1 MRANEFLSAIKTECR
16 KHKMCD
22 KTCPFYISDGNVL
35 LCRIHKVI
43 GLSPVFI
50 DFEEATVTTTET
62 IEIPTVSDS
71 VPNIKIKAENVYI
84 NFNNTKEGD

>member
-1 MRANEFLSAIKTECR
+1 MKANEFLSRMKLECGD
-16 KHKMCD
+16 HETCEES
-22 KTCPFYISDGNVL
+22 CPFYRPNRSNGCAVHAL
-35 LCRIHKVI
+35 I
-43 GLSPVFI
+43 GSNPVHI
-50 DFEEATVTTTET
+50 DFEEPTVTTTET